1 MAEDKINHSS
11 NLPTPM
17 QDHGTGNT
25 KIKIG
30 FSLQE
35 ITTTHLLQHR
45 I

>member
-1 MAEDKINHSS
+1 MAEAKINHSS
-11 NLPTPM
+11 NSPTPM

-35 ITTTHLLQHR
+35 MTTTHLLHHDV
-45 I
+45 

>member
-1 MAEDKINHSS
+1 MAETKINHSS

-25 KIKIG
+25 KIKIA

-35 ITTTHLLQHR
+35 MTTTNLQQHHV
-45 I
+45 